1 MGRKKKHTANVLYIN
16 IYTASKKE
24 GCTIASEKLAVFTY
38 ERRAFIV
45 RRIINVTYH
54 GDRFIAS
61 SLTLFLFFFFCRTI
75 SCRALSPLPLPSES
89 EQTWI
94 SSVIDCLVY
103 NSSFPIRA
111 EEGASL
117 NLNIRHETRF
127 RHLAAATVRRIFISS
142 LFPSLPPPLSLSL
155 SSFFYPLFYP
165 LSR

>member
-61 SLTLFLFFFFCRTI
+61 SLTLFLFFFCRTI

-111 EEGASL
+111 EEGALL

-142 LFPSLPPPLSLSL
+142 LFPSPLSLSL